1 MNSILK
7 ALIDKRSVLRRRHP
21 FVLCVFAVFR
31 LNFHALID
39 LRQTTRSVRRSFV
52 TLGFAVAI
60 MFSVNA
66 SVVYAKSYPKEEVR
80 AAFLFNFLKFVE
92 WPATTF
98 AEDGSPFRICMF
110 GDIGS
115 KKIFNKLS
123 QQEAKSRGIEIDYS
137 GVDNSSIPSPE
148 SLTACHIVYLGF
160 MQTEVAQQVL
170 EATRNQ
176 PILTVSIIDSFI
188 ENGGMITLVTQGK
201 KNVLQINLTAAQSAD
216 LKISANMLDVAQIVE
231 P

>member
-1 MNSILK
+1 MNSIVK
-7 ALIDKRSVLRRRHP
+7 APIDKRSVLRRHP
-21 FVLCVFAVFR
+21 FVLCMLAVFG
-31 LNFHALID
+31 LNFHALFNWRKII
-39 LRQTTRSVRRSFV
+39 RSAPRRFV
-52 TLGFAVAI
+52 TLGLMLVVVLSI
-60 MFSVNA
+60 NT

-92 WPATTF
+92 WPAATF

-160 MQTEVAQQVL
+160 MQTEMSKQVL
-170 EATRNQ
+170 EAASNQ

-216 LKISANMLDVAQIVE
+216 LKISANMLDVAQIIE